1 MLQPSSQ
8 RPQEDLALSLV
19 CSQLDSLKLGGLR
32 GWGVGGVGVPGL
44 TQVFAL
50 RDILAV
56 IVQSRGA
63 AVCAVIAFQAQSFS
77 EAGHLSGG
85 PQPPH
90 LSQTP
95 PSTTGYPSTP
105 PPQPYDFISPS
116 ELGLTFPDLDSPR
129 G

>member
-1 MLQPSSQ
+1 MW
-8 RPQEDLALSLV
+8 
-19 CSQLDSLKLGGLR
+19 GGV
-32 GWGVGGVGVPGL
+32 WGVGVPGL

-77 EAGHLSGG
+77 EAGHLSGV

-90 LSQTP
+90 LLP
-95 PSTTGYPSTP
+95 NA
-105 PPQPYDFISPS
+105 PQHHWISIHP
-116 ELGLTFPDLDSPR
+116 SPR
-129 G
+129 AL

>member
-1 MLQPSSQ
+1 MW
-8 RPQEDLALSLV
+8 
-19 CSQLDSLKLGGLR
+19 GGV
-32 GWGVGGVGVPGL
+32 WGVGVPGL

-105 PPQPYDFISPS
+105 PPEPYDFISPC
-116 ELGLTFPDLDSPR
+116 ELGLTFPNLDSPR